1 MGEDGL
7 KMHKINEL
15 PGYIELGNLNEKGVC
30 EIAVDVS
37 AWVALYPTGTF
48 AITYIRPTESAVYPV
63 AAYDI
68 VVADGILTWTVSDTV
83 TATAGSG
90 SMVIQCAVGDT
101 IVKKSPLIQTVIG
114 AGHEPAGE
122 APDPVADWVADATSK
137 LAEVDESLES
147 ANVAEGIREVAET
160 GRKNAETSRVNAEG
174 IRRKNRQIRRGW

>member
-1 MGEDGL
+1 MGKDGL
-7 KMHKINEL
+7 KMHKISAL

-48 AITYIRPTESAVYPV
+48 SITYMRPGETDVYPV
-63 AAYDI
+63 AAGDI
-68 VVADGILTWTVSDTV
+68 VVADGILIWTVSDTV

-122 APDPVADWVADATSK
+122 APGPVANWIEDATET
-137 LAEVDESLES
+137 LAAIQGITFTIIDGELEVT
-147 ANVAEGIREVAET
+147 I
-160 GRKNAETSRVNAEG
+160 
-174 IRRKNRQIRRGW
+174 